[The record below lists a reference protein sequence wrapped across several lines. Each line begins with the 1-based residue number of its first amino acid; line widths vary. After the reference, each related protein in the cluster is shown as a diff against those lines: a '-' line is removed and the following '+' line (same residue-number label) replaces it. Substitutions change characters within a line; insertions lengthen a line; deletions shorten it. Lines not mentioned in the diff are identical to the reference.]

1 MNTTS
6 DLDTETIETQPSR
19 VAPRRARIDGPHPT
33 TVEDHR
39 AAAPATALVGQS
51 SSRQD
56 GSTSTGG
63 VPVDDAATADFLAA
77 ILRNDPDVRREQLE
91 LQAAQLAEHL
101 RERLREVDRR
111 EAQLNSR
118 VAQFEADLRTSRVW
132 LREQEHELAAREA
145 ELTRQL
151 EDLQSGR
158 LSAGDS
164 GESPPALAIANT
176 PDVPGG
182 ISLPAQEIAEREQAV
197 ILKENELRE
206 RRFELDRN
214 VAALRHSQALWEQQ
228 QERESAA
235 LAKERERLAAE
246 FAERWAER
254 EAQLR
259 QAETLLREQSLQI
272 ESDRKALLADRRAWD
287 ERRQAQETTLRERES
302 AQRAQVDEQRE
313 RLAARSEWI
322 ERERAGVEQVRSDI
336 TALHRQALEMRLA
349 AEQLWAQISGRMS
362 PVEVTQSIAQIR
374 RKLAEHYRLEEAELA
389 TRRRELIEL
398 GEKIAEQHRELG
410 QMQTGLKA
418 WLASRQDEIE
428 SQAQAL
434 EHREDE
440 LAREQEA
447 IRQARHEWQSQR
459 LGYEQE
465 IRELAAQLREA
476 SAAA

>member
-1 MNTTS
+1 MKTTS

-19 VAPRRARIDGPHPT
+19 LAPRRARIDGPHPT
-33 TVEDHR
+33 TAEDQH
-39 AAAPATALVGQS
+39 AAAPATALVRQS
-51 SSRQD
+51 TSRQD
-56 GSTSTGG
+56 GYTSAVG

-132 LREQEHELAAREA
+132 LREQEHELVAREA

-151 EDLQSGR
+151 EDLQLGR
-158 LSAGDS
+158 PTSDS
-164 GESPPALAIANT
+164 GEPPRALAIADT
-176 PDVPGG
+176 PDARTAN
-182 ISLPAQEIAEREQAV
+182 SLPAQEIAEREQAV
-197 ILKENELRE
+197 ILKENDLRE

-228 QERESAA
+228 QERESVA

-246 FAERWAER
+246 FAERWAEH

-272 ESDRKALLADRRAWD
+272 ERDRTALLADRRAWD

-322 ERERAGVEQVRSDI
+322 ERERAGLEQVRSDI

-349 AEQLWAQISGRMS
+349 AEQLWAQINGRMT
-362 PVEVTQSIAQIR
+362 PVEITQSIAQIR
-374 RKLAEHYRLEEAELA
+374 KKLAEHYRLEESELA

-398 GEKIAEQHRELG
+398 GEKIAEQHRELT

-418 WLASRQDEIE
+418 WLATRQDEIE

-434 EHREDE
+434 QYREDE
-440 LAREQEA
+440 LAREQDA
-447 IRQARHEWQSQR
+447 IRQTRHEWQGQR